1 MYIIRREKKL
11 WIHQIIISK
20 FMAKRYQDC
29 IIELQWL
36 SLFLN
41 TEPFN
46 EFVLTLHQGFKQT
59 SESYI

>member
-1 MYIIRREKKL
+1 M
-11 WIHQIIISK
+11 HQIIISK
-20 FMAKRYQDC
+20 FMAKRYQDY